1 MNKIYKTVWNA
12 ALSSWVAVSEVDVF
26 KGGGCRAALSP
37 VNSPREIRLGLSKMA
52 VAVLLCYGGIESSW
66 SAAIVNC
73 AKAGNYAYGS
83 WGDTGESLAWT
94 RNQRQTMPFGMKC
107 GGSGFYVGEDEGGA
121 DASKEGNDPAFI
133 AIGRMESNKKDGNNK
148 DVLGKGKVAIYGP
161 TGVDLASKEI
171 ITLSG
176 GGIVLSNNKKE
187 VSVREGDGITLSSD
201 TKGISL
207 TGGGGITLS
216 GGNKGIS
223 VNNGRITNLGDGTG
237 DHDAVNKSQLHKAI
251 DGKTASSL
259 SSLSTINSN
268 VSSLSS
274 SVSSGLLTTDSH
286 VTSLSTGLSS
296 INSNVGSLSS
306 GLSTTSSTVTSLSSG
321 LSTTSSS
328 VTSLSS
334 GLSTTKSNVTSLS
347 SGLSTTSSNVTSLSS
362 GLSTTSSSVTSL
374 SSGLSTT
381 KSNVTSL
388 SSGLSTTSS
397 SVTSLSSGLS
407 TTSSAVTS
415 LSSGLSTTSSSV
427 TSLSSGLSTTSSTVT
442 SLSSGLSTTSSNVTS
457 LSSGLSTTNSSVT
470 SLSSGLST
478 TNSHVTSLSSGL
490 SSTTSNIG
498 SLSTGLAQTNSSVA
512 SLSTST
518 SSSVGSLSTS
528 ISSIASSSGRIG
540 GGVASALGGGATYDP
555 ATGTFTAPTYT
566 THKANGTTAK
576 VNNVG
581 DALDS
586 INSNGI
592 KYFHTNARGKD
603 SIASGVDSIAIG
615 PSATAN
621 ADNSVAIGKGSIAS
635 AAMPV
640 SSATIGGST
649 FGNFAGSK
657 PVGTVNIGAPGF
669 ERQLT
674 GLAAGRLSAGST
686 DAVNGSQL
694 FQTNAAVASLS
705 SSLSTTAGTLSNS
718 VASLSTSTAASLS
731 KLSSSI
737 SSPILQGSLSTGV
750 SSSNGSVGSLSTGQS
765 NSGTTLASLSTGTSS
780 NSGSASTGTS
790 PNAGSQPPGTSATTG
805 SLSTSVGAT
814 SVQMA
819 SLSTSAPD
827 NTTRL
832 PTAGGYAGDMS
843 APGAKAPSVTTGSNS
858 VALGQ
863 GSTDGGRSN
872 VVSVGSAAQQRQIT
886 HVAPGTE
893 GTDAVNL
900 NQLNAVST
908 SMSQALAGQQNQLD
922 GLGTQVR
929 RTADMARRGIA
940 AVGAMASIPQLDAN
954 SNFGMGLGTASFAG
968 QKAIAVNMQARI
980 SDNLKAAVNGGF
992 SGGQAVVGAGMLYQW
1007 K

>member
-1 MNKIYKTVWNA
+1 M
-12 ALSSWVAVSEVDVF
+12 S
-26 KGGGCRAALSP
+26 
-37 VNSPREIRLGLSKMA
+37 
-52 VAVLLCYGGIESSW
+52 
-66 SAAIVNC
+66 
-73 AKAGNYAYGS
+73 
-83 WGDTGESLAWT
+83 
-94 RNQRQTMPFGMKC
+94 
-107 GGSGFYVGEDEGGA
+107 
-121 DASKEGNDPAFI
+121 
-133 AIGRMESNKKDGNNK
+133 
-148 DVLGKGKVAIYGP
+148 
-161 TGVDLASKEI
+161 
-171 ITLSG
+171 
-176 GGIVLSNNKKE
+176 
-187 VSVREGDGITLSSD
+187 
-201 TKGISL
+201 
-207 TGGGGITLS
+207 
-216 GGNKGIS
+216 
-223 VNNGRITNLGDGTG
+223 
-237 DHDAVNKSQLHKAI
+237 
-251 DGKTASSL
+251 
-259 SSLSTINSN
+259 
-268 VSSLSS
+268 
-274 SVSSGLLTTDSH
+274 TTDS
-286 VTSLSTGLSS
+286 T
-296 INSNVGSLSS
+296 
-306 GLSTTSSTVTSLSSG
+306 
-321 LSTTSSS
+321 
-328 VTSLSS
+328 
-334 GLSTTKSNVTSLS
+334 
-347 SGLSTTSSNVTSLSS
+347 
-362 GLSTTSSSVTSL
+362 
-374 SSGLSTT
+374 
-381 KSNVTSL
+381 
-388 SSGLSTTSS
+388 
-397 SVTSLSSGLS
+397 
-407 TTSSAVTS
+407 
-415 LSSGLSTTSSSV
+415 
-427 TSLSSGLSTTSSTVT
+427 
-442 SLSSGLSTTSSNVTS
+442 
-457 LSSGLSTTNSSVT
+457 VT

-566 THKANGTTAK
+566 THKADGTTAK
-576 VNNVG
+576 VDNVG

-592 KYFHTNARGKD
+592 KYFHTNATGKD

-640 SSATIGGST
+640 SSATIDGST

-674 GLAAGRLSAGST
+674 GLAAGRISAGST

-694 FQTNAAVASLS
+694 FQTNVAVASLS
-705 SSLSTTAGTLSNS
+705 SSLSTAAGTLSNS

-731 KLSSSI
+731 KLSSAI

-750 SSSNGSVGSLSTGQS
+750 SSSNGSVSSPSTSAGSLSAGQS

-780 NSGSASTGTS
+780 NSGSASAGTS
-790 PNAGSQPPGTSATTG
+790 PNIGSQPPGTSATTG

-832 PTAGGYAGDMS
+832 PTVGGYAGDMS

-872 VVSVGSAAQQRQIT
+872 VVSVGSAAQQRQIA

-929 RTADMARRGIA
+929 RTADMARQGIA

>member
-1 MNKIYKTVWNA
+1 M
-12 ALSSWVAVSEVDVF
+12 
-26 KGGGCRAALSP
+26 
-37 VNSPREIRLGLSKMA
+37 
-52 VAVLLCYGGIESSW
+52 
-66 SAAIVNC
+66 
-73 AKAGNYAYGS
+73 
-83 WGDTGESLAWT
+83 
-94 RNQRQTMPFGMKC
+94 
-107 GGSGFYVGEDEGGA
+107 
-121 DASKEGNDPAFI
+121 
-133 AIGRMESNKKDGNNK
+133 
-148 DVLGKGKVAIYGP
+148 
-161 TGVDLASKEI
+161 
-171 ITLSG
+171 
-176 GGIVLSNNKKE
+176 
-187 VSVREGDGITLSSD
+187 
-201 TKGISL
+201 
-207 TGGGGITLS
+207 
-216 GGNKGIS
+216 
-223 VNNGRITNLGDGTG
+223 
-237 DHDAVNKSQLHKAI
+237 
-251 DGKTASSL
+251 
-259 SSLSTINSN
+259 
-268 VSSLSS
+268 
-274 SVSSGLLTTDSH
+274 
-286 VTSLSTGLSS
+286 
-296 INSNVGSLSS
+296 
-306 GLSTTSSTVTSLSSG
+306 
-321 LSTTSSS
+321 
-328 VTSLSS
+328 
-334 GLSTTKSNVTSLS
+334 
-347 SGLSTTSSNVTSLSS
+347 
-362 GLSTTSSSVTSL
+362 
-374 SSGLSTT
+374 
-381 KSNVTSL
+381 
-388 SSGLSTTSS
+388 
-397 SVTSLSSGLS
+397 
-407 TTSSAVTS
+407 
-415 LSSGLSTTSSSV
+415 
-427 TSLSSGLSTTSSTVT
+427 
-442 SLSSGLSTTSSNVTS
+442 
-457 LSSGLSTTNSSVT
+457 STTNSTVT

-490 SSTTSNIG
+490 SSATSSIG

-586 INSNGI
+586 INSTGI
-592 KYFHTNARGKD
+592 KYFHTNATGKD

-657 PVGTVNIGAPGF
+657 PVGTVNIGARGF

-674 GLAAGRLSAGST
+674 GLAAGRISAGST

-705 SSLSTTAGTLSNS
+705 SSLSTAAGTLSNS

-750 SSSNGSVGSLSTGQS
+750 SSSNGSVSSPSTSAGSLSTGQS
-765 NSGTTLASLSTGTSS
+765 NSGTTLASL
-780 NSGSASTGTS
+780 STGTS

-814 SVQMA
+814 SVQTA

-922 GLGTQVR
+922 GLSTQVR
-929 RTADMARRGIA
+929 RTADMARQGIA

>member
-1 MNKIYKTVWNA
+1 M
-12 ALSSWVAVSEVDVF
+12 
-26 KGGGCRAALSP
+26 
-37 VNSPREIRLGLSKMA
+37 
-52 VAVLLCYGGIESSW
+52 
-66 SAAIVNC
+66 
-73 AKAGNYAYGS
+73 
-83 WGDTGESLAWT
+83 
-94 RNQRQTMPFGMKC
+94 
-107 GGSGFYVGEDEGGA
+107 
-121 DASKEGNDPAFI
+121 
-133 AIGRMESNKKDGNNK
+133 
-148 DVLGKGKVAIYGP
+148 
-161 TGVDLASKEI
+161 
-171 ITLSG
+171 
-176 GGIVLSNNKKE
+176 
-187 VSVREGDGITLSSD
+187 
-201 TKGISL
+201 
-207 TGGGGITLS
+207 
-216 GGNKGIS
+216 
-223 VNNGRITNLGDGTG
+223 
-237 DHDAVNKSQLHKAI
+237 
-251 DGKTASSL
+251 
-259 SSLSTINSN
+259 
-268 VSSLSS
+268 
-274 SVSSGLLTTDSH
+274 
-286 VTSLSTGLSS
+286 
-296 INSNVGSLSS
+296 
-306 GLSTTSSTVTSLSSG
+306 
-321 LSTTSSS
+321 
-328 VTSLSS
+328 
-334 GLSTTKSNVTSLS
+334 
-347 SGLSTTSSNVTSLSS
+347 
-362 GLSTTSSSVTSL
+362 
-374 SSGLSTT
+374 
-381 KSNVTSL
+381 
-388 SSGLSTTSS
+388 
-397 SVTSLSSGLS
+397 
-407 TTSSAVTS
+407 
-415 LSSGLSTTSSSV
+415 
-427 TSLSSGLSTTSSTVT
+427 
-442 SLSSGLSTTSSNVTS
+442 
-457 LSSGLSTTNSSVT
+457 
-470 SLSSGLST
+470 ST

-566 THKANGTTAK
+566 THKADGTTAK
-576 VNNVG
+576 VDNVG

-592 KYFHTNARGKD
+592 KYFHTNATGKD

-635 AAMPV
+635 AAEPV
-640 SSATIGGST
+640 RSVTIGGST

-705 SSLSTTAGTLSNS
+705 SSLSTTAGALSNS

-750 SSSNGSVGSLSTGQS
+750 SSSNGSVSSPSTSAGSLSTGQS
-765 NSGTTLASLSTGTSS
+765 NSGTTLASL
-780 NSGSASTGTS
+780 STGTS

-832 PTAGGYAGDMS
+832 PTVGGYAGDMS

-872 VVSVGSAAQQRQIT
+872 VLSVGSAAQQRQIT

-929 RTADMARRGIA
+929 RTADMARQGIA

>member
-1 MNKIYKTVWNA
+1 M
-12 ALSSWVAVSEVDVF
+12 
-26 KGGGCRAALSP
+26 
-37 VNSPREIRLGLSKMA
+37 
-52 VAVLLCYGGIESSW
+52 
-66 SAAIVNC
+66 
-73 AKAGNYAYGS
+73 
-83 WGDTGESLAWT
+83 
-94 RNQRQTMPFGMKC
+94 
-107 GGSGFYVGEDEGGA
+107 
-121 DASKEGNDPAFI
+121 
-133 AIGRMESNKKDGNNK
+133 
-148 DVLGKGKVAIYGP
+148 
-161 TGVDLASKEI
+161 
-171 ITLSG
+171 
-176 GGIVLSNNKKE
+176 
-187 VSVREGDGITLSSD
+187 
-201 TKGISL
+201 
-207 TGGGGITLS
+207 
-216 GGNKGIS
+216 
-223 VNNGRITNLGDGTG
+223 
-237 DHDAVNKSQLHKAI
+237 
-251 DGKTASSL
+251 
-259 SSLSTINSN
+259 
-268 VSSLSS
+268 
-274 SVSSGLLTTDSH
+274 
-286 VTSLSTGLSS
+286 
-296 INSNVGSLSS
+296 
-306 GLSTTSSTVTSLSSG
+306 
-321 LSTTSSS
+321 
-328 VTSLSS
+328 
-334 GLSTTKSNVTSLS
+334 
-347 SGLSTTSSNVTSLSS
+347 
-362 GLSTTSSSVTSL
+362 
-374 SSGLSTT
+374 
-381 KSNVTSL
+381 
-388 SSGLSTTSS
+388 
-397 SVTSLSSGLS
+397 
-407 TTSSAVTS
+407 
-415 LSSGLSTTSSSV
+415 
-427 TSLSSGLSTTSSTVT
+427 
-442 SLSSGLSTTSSNVTS
+442 STTSSNVTS
-457 LSSGLSTTNSSVT
+457 LSSGLSTTNS
-470 SLSSGLST
+470 
-478 TNSHVTSLSSGL
+478 NVTSLSSGL

-540 GGVASALGGGATYDP
+540 SGVASALGGGATYDP

-566 THKANGTTAK
+566 THKADGTTAK
-576 VNNVG
+576 VDNVG

-657 PVGTVNIGAPGF
+657 PIGTVNIGAPGF

-674 GLAAGRLSAGST
+674 GLAAGRISAGST

-750 SSSNGSVGSLSTGQS
+750 SSSNGSVSSPPTSVGSLSTGQS
-765 NSGTTLASLSTGTSS
+765 NSGTTLASL
-780 NSGSASTGTS
+780 STGTS

-814 SVQMA
+814 SVQTA

-827 NTTRL
+827 NTLRL

>member
-1 MNKIYKTVWNA
+1 VNKIYKTVWNA
-12 ALSSWVAVSEVDVF
+12 ALSSWVAVSEVDVL

-52 VAVLLCYGGIESSW
+52 VAVLLCYGGVESSW

-216 GGNKGIS
+216 GGDKGIS

-321 LSTTSSS
+321 LSTTSS
-328 VTSLSS
+328 
-334 GLSTTKSNVTSLS
+334 
-347 SGLSTTSSNVTSLSS
+347 
-362 GLSTTSSSVTSL
+362 
-374 SSGLSTT
+374 
-381 KSNVTSL
+381 
-388 SSGLSTTSS
+388 
-397 SVTSLSSGLS
+397 
-407 TTSSAVTS
+407 
-415 LSSGLSTTSSSV
+415 
-427 TSLSSGLSTTSSTVT
+427 
-442 SLSSGLSTTSSNVTS
+442 NVTS

-490 SSTTSNIG
+490 SSATSSIG

-592 KYFHTNARGKD
+592 KYFHTNAKGKD

-674 GLAAGRLSAGST
+674 GLAAGRISAGST

-705 SSLSTTAGTLSNS
+705 SSLSSAAGTLSNS

-750 SSSNGSVGSLSTGQS
+750 SSSNGSVSSPPTSVGSLSTGQS

-814 SVQMA
+814 GVQMA

-872 VVSVGSAAQQRQIT
+872 VVSVGSATQQRQIT

>member
-1 MNKIYKTVWNA
+1 M
-12 ALSSWVAVSEVDVF
+12 
-26 KGGGCRAALSP
+26 
-37 VNSPREIRLGLSKMA
+37 
-52 VAVLLCYGGIESSW
+52 
-66 SAAIVNC
+66 
-73 AKAGNYAYGS
+73 
-83 WGDTGESLAWT
+83 
-94 RNQRQTMPFGMKC
+94 
-107 GGSGFYVGEDEGGA
+107 
-121 DASKEGNDPAFI
+121 
-133 AIGRMESNKKDGNNK
+133 
-148 DVLGKGKVAIYGP
+148 
-161 TGVDLASKEI
+161 
-171 ITLSG
+171 
-176 GGIVLSNNKKE
+176 
-187 VSVREGDGITLSSD
+187 
-201 TKGISL
+201 
-207 TGGGGITLS
+207 
-216 GGNKGIS
+216 
-223 VNNGRITNLGDGTG
+223 
-237 DHDAVNKSQLHKAI
+237 
-251 DGKTASSL
+251 
-259 SSLSTINSN
+259 
-268 VSSLSS
+268 
-274 SVSSGLLTTDSH
+274 
-286 VTSLSTGLSS
+286 
-296 INSNVGSLSS
+296 
-306 GLSTTSSTVTSLSSG
+306 
-321 LSTTSSS
+321 
-328 VTSLSS
+328 
-334 GLSTTKSNVTSLS
+334 
-347 SGLSTTSSNVTSLSS
+347 STTSSN
-362 GLSTTSSSVTSL
+362 
-374 SSGLSTT
+374 
-381 KSNVTSL
+381 
-388 SSGLSTTSS
+388 
-397 SVTSLSSGLS
+397 
-407 TTSSAVTS
+407 
-415 LSSGLSTTSSSV
+415 
-427 TSLSSGLSTTSSTVT
+427 
-442 SLSSGLSTTSSNVTS
+442 
-457 LSSGLSTTNSSVT
+457 VT

-490 SSTTSNIG
+490 SSATSSIG

-814 SVQMA
+814 GVQMA
-819 SLSTSAPD
+819 SLSTSTPD
-827 NTTRL
+827 NTPRL
-832 PTAGGYAGDMS
+832 PTAGGYAGGYAGDMS

>member
-1 MNKIYKTVWNA
+1 M
-12 ALSSWVAVSEVDVF
+12 
-26 KGGGCRAALSP
+26 
-37 VNSPREIRLGLSKMA
+37 
-52 VAVLLCYGGIESSW
+52 
-66 SAAIVNC
+66 
-73 AKAGNYAYGS
+73 
-83 WGDTGESLAWT
+83 
-94 RNQRQTMPFGMKC
+94 
-107 GGSGFYVGEDEGGA
+107 
-121 DASKEGNDPAFI
+121 
-133 AIGRMESNKKDGNNK
+133 
-148 DVLGKGKVAIYGP
+148 
-161 TGVDLASKEI
+161 
-171 ITLSG
+171 
-176 GGIVLSNNKKE
+176 
-187 VSVREGDGITLSSD
+187 
-201 TKGISL
+201 
-207 TGGGGITLS
+207 
-216 GGNKGIS
+216 
-223 VNNGRITNLGDGTG
+223 
-237 DHDAVNKSQLHKAI
+237 
-251 DGKTASSL
+251 
-259 SSLSTINSN
+259 
-268 VSSLSS
+268 
-274 SVSSGLLTTDSH
+274 
-286 VTSLSTGLSS
+286 
-296 INSNVGSLSS
+296 
-306 GLSTTSSTVTSLSSG
+306 
-321 LSTTSSS
+321 
-328 VTSLSS
+328 
-334 GLSTTKSNVTSLS
+334 
-347 SGLSTTSSNVTSLSS
+347 
-362 GLSTTSSSVTSL
+362 
-374 SSGLSTT
+374 
-381 KSNVTSL
+381 
-388 SSGLSTTSS
+388 
-397 SVTSLSSGLS
+397 
-407 TTSSAVTS
+407 
-415 LSSGLSTTSSSV
+415 
-427 TSLSSGLSTTSSTVT
+427 
-442 SLSSGLSTTSSNVTS
+442 
-457 LSSGLSTTNSSVT
+457 STTNSTVT

-490 SSTTSNIG
+490 SSATSSIG

-566 THKANGTTAK
+566 THKADGTTAK

-674 GLAAGRLSAGST
+674 GLAAGRISAGST

-694 FQTNAAVASLS
+694 FQTNVAVASLS
-705 SSLSTTAGTLSNS
+705 SSLSTAAGTLSNS

-750 SSSNGSVGSLSTGQS
+750 SSSNGSVSSPSTSAGSLSTAQS

-790 PNAGSQPPGTSATTG
+790 PKSGSQPPGTPATTG
-805 SLSTSVGAT
+805 SLSTSVQT
-814 SVQMA
+814 A

-827 NTTRL
+827 NTLRL

>member
-1 MNKIYKTVWNA
+1 M
-12 ALSSWVAVSEVDVF
+12 
-26 KGGGCRAALSP
+26 
-37 VNSPREIRLGLSKMA
+37 
-52 VAVLLCYGGIESSW
+52 
-66 SAAIVNC
+66 
-73 AKAGNYAYGS
+73 
-83 WGDTGESLAWT
+83 
-94 RNQRQTMPFGMKC
+94 
-107 GGSGFYVGEDEGGA
+107 
-121 DASKEGNDPAFI
+121 
-133 AIGRMESNKKDGNNK
+133 
-148 DVLGKGKVAIYGP
+148 
-161 TGVDLASKEI
+161 
-171 ITLSG
+171 
-176 GGIVLSNNKKE
+176 
-187 VSVREGDGITLSSD
+187 
-201 TKGISL
+201 
-207 TGGGGITLS
+207 
-216 GGNKGIS
+216 
-223 VNNGRITNLGDGTG
+223 
-237 DHDAVNKSQLHKAI
+237 
-251 DGKTASSL
+251 
-259 SSLSTINSN
+259 
-268 VSSLSS
+268 
-274 SVSSGLLTTDSH
+274 
-286 VTSLSTGLSS
+286 
-296 INSNVGSLSS
+296 
-306 GLSTTSSTVTSLSSG
+306 
-321 LSTTSSS
+321 
-328 VTSLSS
+328 
-334 GLSTTKSNVTSLS
+334 
-347 SGLSTTSSNVTSLSS
+347 
-362 GLSTTSSSVTSL
+362 
-374 SSGLSTT
+374 
-381 KSNVTSL
+381 
-388 SSGLSTTSS
+388 
-397 SVTSLSSGLS
+397 
-407 TTSSAVTS
+407 
-415 LSSGLSTTSSSV
+415 
-427 TSLSSGLSTTSSTVT
+427 
-442 SLSSGLSTTSSNVTS
+442 
-457 LSSGLSTTNSSVT
+457 STTNSSVT

-566 THKANGTTAK
+566 THKADGTTAK

-592 KYFHTNARGKD
+592 KYFHTNAKGKD

-674 GLAAGRLSAGST
+674 GLAAGRISAGST

-705 SSLSTTAGTLSNS
+705 SSLSSAAGTLSNS

-750 SSSNGSVGSLSTGQS
+750 SSSNGSVPSPPTSVGSLSTGQS
-765 NSGTTLASLSTGTSS
+765 NSGTTLASL
-780 NSGSASTGTS
+780 STGTS

-814 SVQMA
+814 GVQMA
-819 SLSTSAPD
+819 SLSTSTPD
-827 NTTRL
+827 NTPRL

-929 RTADMARRGIA
+929 RTADMARQGIA

>member
-133 AIGRMESNKKDGNNK
+133 AIGRMELNKKDGNNK

-207 TGGGGITLS
+207 TGGDGITLS
-216 GGNKGIS
+216 GGDKGIS

-321 LSTTSSS
+321 LSTTSS
-328 VTSLSS
+328 
-334 GLSTTKSNVTSLS
+334 
-347 SGLSTTSSNVTSLSS
+347 
-362 GLSTTSSSVTSL
+362 
-374 SSGLSTT
+374 
-381 KSNVTSL
+381 
-388 SSGLSTTSS
+388 
-397 SVTSLSSGLS
+397 
-407 TTSSAVTS
+407 
-415 LSSGLSTTSSSV
+415 
-427 TSLSSGLSTTSSTVT
+427 TVT

-490 SSTTSNIG
+490 SSATSSIG

-566 THKANGTTAK
+566 THKADGTTAK
-576 VNNVG
+576 VDNVG

-592 KYFHTNARGKD
+592 KYFHTNAKGKD

-674 GLAAGRLSAGST
+674 GLAAGRISAGST

-705 SSLSTTAGTLSNS
+705 SSLSSAAGTLSNS

-750 SSSNGSVGSLSTGQS
+750 SSSNGSVSSPPTSVGSLSTGQS

-814 SVQMA
+814 SVQTA

-832 PTAGGYAGDMS
+832 PAAGGYAGDMS

>member
-407 TTSSAVTS
+407 TTSSA
-415 LSSGLSTTSSSV
+415 
-427 TSLSSGLSTTSSTVT
+427 
-442 SLSSGLSTTSSNVTS
+442 VTS

>member
-26 KGGGCRAALSP
+26 KGGGCRAALSR

-121 DASKEGNDPAFI
+121 DASKGGNDPAFI

-223 VNNGRITNLGDGTG
+223 VNKERITNLADGTE
-237 DHDAVNKSQLHKAI
+237 DQDAVTKSQLQKAI
-251 DGKTASSL
+251 DGKTTSSL

-268 VSSLSS
+268 VRSLSS

-286 VTSLSTGLSS
+286 VTSLSSGLSS

-306 GLSTTSSTVTSLSSG
+306 GLSTTSSNVTSLSSG

-328 VTSLSS
+328 
-334 GLSTTKSNVTSLS
+334 VTSLS

-381 KSNVTSL
+381 SSN
-388 SSGLSTTSS
+388 
-397 SVTSLSSGLS
+397 
-407 TTSSAVTS
+407 
-415 LSSGLSTTSSSV
+415 V

-457 LSSGLSTTNSSVT
+457 LSSGLSTTSSSVTSLSSGLSTTNSTVTSLSSGLSTTNSTVT

-490 SSTTSNIG
+490 SSATSSIG

-814 SVQMA
+814 GVQMA

>member
-66 SAAIVNC
+66 SGSIVNC
-73 AKAGNYAYGS
+73 AEKGKYAYGS
-83 WGDTGESLAWT
+83 WGETSESLVWT
-94 RNQRQTMPFGMKC
+94 RNQRQTMPLGMKC
-107 GGSGFYVGEDEGGA
+107 GGSGFYLGEDKGGT
-121 DASKEGNDPAFI
+121 DAPKEGNGPAFI
-133 AIGRMESNKKDGNNK
+133 AIGQMESNKEDENNK

-161 TGVDLASKEI
+161 TGVGLASKGG

-176 GGIVLSNNKKE
+176 RGIVLS
-187 VSVREGDGITLSSD
+187 SATEGMVLVGGGGIALSSG
-201 TKGISL
+201 TKSISL
-207 TGGGGITLS
+207 VGGGGITLS

-223 VNNGRITNLGDGTG
+223 VNKERITNLADGTE
-237 DHDAVNKSQLHKAI
+237 DQDAVTKSQLRKAI
-251 DGKTASSL
+251 DGETTSSL
-259 SSLSTINSN
+259 SSLNTINSN
-268 VSSLSS
+268 VRSLSS

-286 VTSLSTGLSS
+286 VTSLSSGLSS

-306 GLSTTSSTVTSLSSG
+306 GLSTTSSS
-321 LSTTSSS
+321 
-328 VTSLSS
+328 
-334 GLSTTKSNVTSLS
+334 VTSLS

-381 KSNVTSL
+381 N
-388 SSGLSTTSS
+388 ST
-397 SVTSLSSGLS
+397 
-407 TTSSAVTS
+407 
-415 LSSGLSTTSSSV
+415 V

-442 SLSSGLSTTSSNVTS
+442 SLSSGLSTTN
-457 LSSGLSTTNSSVT
+457 STVT

-540 GGVASALGGGATYDP
+540 SGVASALGGGATYDP

-566 THKANGTTAK
+566 THKADGTTAK
-576 VNNVG
+576 VDNVG

-592 KYFHTNARGKD
+592 KYFHTNAKGKD

-621 ADNSVAIGKGSIAS
+621 ADNSVAIGKGAIAS

-657 PVGTVNIGAPGF
+657 PIGTVNIGAPGF

-674 GLAAGRLSAGST
+674 GLAAGRISAGST

-750 SSSNGSVGSLSTGQS
+750 SSSNGSVSSPPTSVGSLSTGQS
-765 NSGTTLASLSTGTSS
+765 NSGTTLASL
-780 NSGSASTGTS
+780 STGTS

-814 SVQMA
+814 SVQTA

-827 NTTRL
+827 NTLRL

>member
-26 KGGGCRAALSP
+26 KGGGCRAALSR

-133 AIGRMESNKKDGNNK
+133 AIGRMELNKKDGNNK

-207 TGGGGITLS
+207 TGGDGITLS
-216 GGNKGIS
+216 GGDKGIS

-328 VTSLSS
+328 LTSLSS
-334 GLSTTKSNVTSLS
+334 GLSTTKGNVTSLS

-407 TTSSAVTS
+407 TTSS
-415 LSSGLSTTSSSV
+415 
-427 TSLSSGLSTTSSTVT
+427 
-442 SLSSGLSTTSSNVTS
+442 NVTS

-490 SSTTSNIG
+490 SSATSSIG

-592 KYFHTNARGKD
+592 KYFHTNAKGKD

-674 GLAAGRLSAGST
+674 GLAAGRISAGST

-705 SSLSTTAGTLSNS
+705 SSLSSAAGTLSNS

-750 SSSNGSVGSLSTGQS
+750 SSSNGSVPSPPTSVGSLSTGQS

-814 SVQMA
+814 SVQTA

>member
-12 ALSSWVAVSEVDVF
+12 ALSSWVAVSEVNVF

-121 DASKEGNDPAFI
+121 DASKGGNDPAFI

-223 VNNGRITNLGDGTG
+223 VNKERITNLADGTE
-237 DHDAVNKSQLHKAI
+237 DQDAVTKSQLQKAI
-251 DGKTASSL
+251 DGKTTSSL

-268 VSSLSS
+268 VRSLSS

-286 VTSLSTGLSS
+286 VTSLSSGLSS

-306 GLSTTSSTVTSLSSG
+306 GLSTTSSNVTSLSSG
-321 LSTTSSS
+321 LSTTSS
-328 VTSLSS
+328 T
-334 GLSTTKSNVTSLS
+334 VTSLS

-381 KSNVTSL
+381 N
-388 SSGLSTTSS
+388 ST
-397 SVTSLSSGLS
+397 
-407 TTSSAVTS
+407 A
-415 LSSGLSTTSSSV
+415 
-427 TSLSSGLSTTSSTVT
+427 
-442 SLSSGLSTTSSNVTS
+442 TS
-457 LSSGLSTTNSSVT
+457 LSSGLSTTNSTVT

-540 GGVASALGGGATYDP
+540 SGVASALGGGATYDP

-566 THKANGTTAK
+566 THKADGTTAK
-576 VNNVG
+576 VDNVG

-674 GLAAGRLSAGST
+674 GLAAGRISAGST

-694 FQTNAAVASLS
+694 FQTNTAVASLS

-750 SSSNGSVGSLSTGQS
+750 SSSNGSVSSPPTSVGSLSTGQS
-765 NSGTTLASLSTGTSS
+765 NSGTTLASL
-780 NSGSASTGTS
+780 STGTS

-814 SVQMA
+814 SVQTA

-827 NTTRL
+827 NTLRL

>member
-1 MNKIYKTVWNA
+1 M
-12 ALSSWVAVSEVDVF
+12 
-26 KGGGCRAALSP
+26 
-37 VNSPREIRLGLSKMA
+37 
-52 VAVLLCYGGIESSW
+52 
-66 SAAIVNC
+66 
-73 AKAGNYAYGS
+73 
-83 WGDTGESLAWT
+83 
-94 RNQRQTMPFGMKC
+94 
-107 GGSGFYVGEDEGGA
+107 
-121 DASKEGNDPAFI
+121 
-133 AIGRMESNKKDGNNK
+133 
-148 DVLGKGKVAIYGP
+148 
-161 TGVDLASKEI
+161 
-171 ITLSG
+171 
-176 GGIVLSNNKKE
+176 
-187 VSVREGDGITLSSD
+187 
-201 TKGISL
+201 
-207 TGGGGITLS
+207 
-216 GGNKGIS
+216 
-223 VNNGRITNLGDGTG
+223 
-237 DHDAVNKSQLHKAI
+237 
-251 DGKTASSL
+251 
-259 SSLSTINSN
+259 
-268 VSSLSS
+268 
-274 SVSSGLLTTDSH
+274 
-286 VTSLSTGLSS
+286 
-296 INSNVGSLSS
+296 
-306 GLSTTSSTVTSLSSG
+306 
-321 LSTTSSS
+321 
-328 VTSLSS
+328 
-334 GLSTTKSNVTSLS
+334 
-347 SGLSTTSSNVTSLSS
+347 
-362 GLSTTSSSVTSL
+362 
-374 SSGLSTT
+374 
-381 KSNVTSL
+381 
-388 SSGLSTTSS
+388 
-397 SVTSLSSGLS
+397 
-407 TTSSAVTS
+407 
-415 LSSGLSTTSSSV
+415 
-427 TSLSSGLSTTSSTVT
+427 
-442 SLSSGLSTTSSNVTS
+442 
-457 LSSGLSTTNSSVT
+457 STTNSTVT

-540 GGVASALGGGATYDP
+540 SGVASALGGGATYDP

-566 THKANGTTAK
+566 THKADGTTAK
-576 VNNVG
+576 VDNVG

-674 GLAAGRLSAGST
+674 GLAAGRISAGST

-694 FQTNAAVASLS
+694 FQTNTAVASLS

-750 SSSNGSVGSLSTGQS
+750 SSSNGSVSSPPTSVGSLSTGQS
-765 NSGTTLASLSTGTSS
+765 NSGTTLASL
-780 NSGSASTGTS
+780 STGTS

-814 SVQMA
+814 SVQTA

-827 NTTRL
+827 NTLRL

>member
-66 SAAIVNC
+66 SGSIVNC
-73 AKAGNYAYGS
+73 AEKGKYAYGS
-83 WGDTGESLAWT
+83 WGETSESLVWT
-94 RNQRQTMPFGMKC
+94 RNQRQTMPLGMKC
-107 GGSGFYVGEDEGGA
+107 GGSGFYLGEDKGGT
-121 DASKEGNDPAFI
+121 DAPKEGNGPAFI
-133 AIGRMESNKKDGNNK
+133 AIGQMESNKEDENNK

-161 TGVDLASKEI
+161 TGVGLASKGG

-176 GGIVLSNNKKE
+176 RGIVLS
-187 VSVREGDGITLSSD
+187 SATEGMVLVGGGGIALSSG
-201 TKGISL
+201 TKSISL
-207 TGGGGITLS
+207 VGGGGITLS

-223 VNNGRITNLGDGTG
+223 VNKERITNLADGTE
-237 DHDAVNKSQLHKAI
+237 DQDAVTKSQLRKAI
-251 DGKTASSL
+251 DGETTSSL
-259 SSLSTINSN
+259 SSLNTINSN
-268 VSSLSS
+268 VRSLSS

-286 VTSLSTGLSS
+286 VTSLSSGLSS
-296 INSNVGSLSS
+296 INSNVG
-306 GLSTTSSTVTSLSSG
+306 SLSSG

-334 GLSTTKSNVTSLS
+334 GLSTTSSNVTSLSSGLSTTSSSVASLSSGLSTTSSNVTSLSSGLSTTSSSVASLSSGLSTTSSNVTSLS

-362 GLSTTSSSVTSL
+362 GLSTTSS
-374 SSGLSTT
+374 
-381 KSNVTSL
+381 
-388 SSGLSTTSS
+388 
-397 SVTSLSSGLS
+397 
-407 TTSSAVTS
+407 
-415 LSSGLSTTSSSV
+415 
-427 TSLSSGLSTTSSTVT
+427 
-442 SLSSGLSTTSSNVTS
+442 NVTS
-457 LSSGLSTTNSSVT
+457 LSSGLSTTNS
-470 SLSSGLST
+470 
-478 TNSHVTSLSSGL
+478 NVTSLSSGL

-540 GGVASALGGGATYDP
+540 SGVASALGGGATYDP

-566 THKANGTTAK
+566 THKADGTTAK
-576 VNNVG
+576 VDNVG

-657 PVGTVNIGAPGF
+657 PIGTVNIGAPGF

-674 GLAAGRLSAGST
+674 GLAAGRISAGST

-750 SSSNGSVGSLSTGQS
+750 SSSNGSVSSPPTSVGSLSTGQS
-765 NSGTTLASLSTGTSS
+765 NSGTTLASL
-780 NSGSASTGTS
+780 STGTS

-814 SVQMA
+814 SVQTA

-827 NTTRL
+827 NTLRL

>member
-251 DGKTASSL
+251 NGKTASSL

-306 GLSTTSSTVTSLSSG
+306 GLSTTSST
-321 LSTTSSS
+321 
-328 VTSLSS
+328 
-334 GLSTTKSNVTSLS
+334 
-347 SGLSTTSSNVTSLSS
+347 
-362 GLSTTSSSVTSL
+362 VTSL

>member
-1 MNKIYKTVWNA
+1 M
-12 ALSSWVAVSEVDVF
+12 
-26 KGGGCRAALSP
+26 
-37 VNSPREIRLGLSKMA
+37 
-52 VAVLLCYGGIESSW
+52 
-66 SAAIVNC
+66 
-73 AKAGNYAYGS
+73 
-83 WGDTGESLAWT
+83 
-94 RNQRQTMPFGMKC
+94 
-107 GGSGFYVGEDEGGA
+107 
-121 DASKEGNDPAFI
+121 
-133 AIGRMESNKKDGNNK
+133 
-148 DVLGKGKVAIYGP
+148 
-161 TGVDLASKEI
+161 
-171 ITLSG
+171 
-176 GGIVLSNNKKE
+176 
-187 VSVREGDGITLSSD
+187 
-201 TKGISL
+201 
-207 TGGGGITLS
+207 
-216 GGNKGIS
+216 
-223 VNNGRITNLGDGTG
+223 
-237 DHDAVNKSQLHKAI
+237 
-251 DGKTASSL
+251 
-259 SSLSTINSN
+259 
-268 VSSLSS
+268 
-274 SVSSGLLTTDSH
+274 
-286 VTSLSTGLSS
+286 
-296 INSNVGSLSS
+296 
-306 GLSTTSSTVTSLSSG
+306 
-321 LSTTSSS
+321 
-328 VTSLSS
+328 
-334 GLSTTKSNVTSLS
+334 
-347 SGLSTTSSNVTSLSS
+347 
-362 GLSTTSSSVTSL
+362 
-374 SSGLSTT
+374 
-381 KSNVTSL
+381 
-388 SSGLSTTSS
+388 
-397 SVTSLSSGLS
+397 
-407 TTSSAVTS
+407 
-415 LSSGLSTTSSSV
+415 
-427 TSLSSGLSTTSSTVT
+427 
-442 SLSSGLSTTSSNVTS
+442 
-457 LSSGLSTTNSSVT
+457 
-470 SLSSGLST
+470 
-478 TNSHVTSLSSGL
+478 
-490 SSTTSNIG
+490 
-498 SLSTGLAQTNSSVA
+498 
-512 SLSTST
+512 
-518 SSSVGSLSTS
+518 
-528 ISSIASSSGRIG
+528 
-540 GGVASALGGGATYDP
+540 ASALGGGATYDP

-566 THKANGTTAK
+566 THKADGTTAK
-576 VNNVG
+576 VDNVG

-635 AAMPV
+635 VAEPV
-640 SSATIGGST
+640 RSVTIGAST

-674 GLAAGRLSAGST
+674 GLAAGRISAGST

-694 FQTNAAVASLS
+694 FQTNVAVASLS
-705 SSLSTTAGTLSNS
+705 SSLSTAAGTLSNS

-750 SSSNGSVGSLSTGQS
+750 SSSNGSVSSPSTSAGSLSTAQL

-790 PNAGSQPPGTSATTG
+790 PKSGSQPPGTPATTG
-805 SLSTSVGAT
+805 SLSTSVQT
-814 SVQMA
+814 A

-929 RTADMARRGIA
+929 RTADMARQGIA

>member
-26 KGGGCRAALSP
+26 KGGGCRAALSR

-121 DASKEGNDPAFI
+121 DASKEDNDPAFI
-133 AIGRMESNKKDGNNK
+133 AIGRMELNKKDGNNK

-207 TGGGGITLS
+207 TGGDGITLS
-216 GGNKGIS
+216 GGDKGIS

-306 GLSTTSSTVTSLSSG
+306 GLSTTSS
-321 LSTTSSS
+321 
-328 VTSLSS
+328 
-334 GLSTTKSNVTSLS
+334 
-347 SGLSTTSSNVTSLSS
+347 
-362 GLSTTSSSVTSL
+362 
-374 SSGLSTT
+374 
-381 KSNVTSL
+381 
-388 SSGLSTTSS
+388 
-397 SVTSLSSGLS
+397 
-407 TTSSAVTS
+407 
-415 LSSGLSTTSSSV
+415 
-427 TSLSSGLSTTSSTVT
+427 
-442 SLSSGLSTTSSNVTS
+442 
-457 LSSGLSTTNSSVT
+457 SVT

-490 SSTTSNIG
+490 SSATSSIG

-592 KYFHTNARGKD
+592 KYFHTNAKGKD

-674 GLAAGRLSAGST
+674 GLAAGRISAGST

-705 SSLSTTAGTLSNS
+705 SSLSSAAGTLSNS

-750 SSSNGSVGSLSTGQS
+750 SSSNGSVSSPPTSVGSLSTGQS

-814 SVQMA
+814 SVQTA

>member
-296 INSNVGSLSS
+296 INSNVG
-306 GLSTTSSTVTSLSSG
+306 
-321 LSTTSSS
+321 
-328 VTSLSS
+328 
-334 GLSTTKSNVTSLS
+334 SLS

>member
-12 ALSSWVAVSEVDVF
+12 ALSSWVAVSEVNVF

-66 SAAIVNC
+66 SGSIVNC
-73 AKAGNYAYGS
+73 AEKGTHAYGS
-83 WGDTGESLAWT
+83 WGETAESLSWT
-94 RNQRQTMPFGMKC
+94 RNQRQTMPQGAECAGSGLYLGESNAGTAPMKAGKEPAVIVMGEISFEKAPSAGEAPGQPKRRTFSKGAILISGPTELTLESRNGKISLEGKGIELK
-107 GGSGFYVGEDEGGA
+107 GGSAGVSVKGG
-121 DASKEGNDPAFI
+121 KI
-133 AIGRMESNKKDGNNK
+133 
-148 DVLGKGKVAIYGP
+148 
-161 TGVDLASKEI
+161 TDLA
-171 ITLSG
+171 
-176 GGIVLSNNKKE
+176 
-187 VSVREGDGITLSSD
+187 EGTANS
-201 TKGISL
+201 
-207 TGGGGITLS
+207 
-216 GGNKGIS
+216 
-223 VNNGRITNLGDGTG
+223 
-237 DHDAVNKSQLHKAI
+237 DAVTKSQLEKAL
-251 DGKTASSL
+251 AQRA
-259 SSLSTINSN
+259 
-268 VSSLSS
+268 VS
-274 SVSSGLLTTDSH
+274 GD
-286 VTSLSTGLSS
+286 VT
-296 INSNVGSLSS
+296 SLSS
-306 GLSTTSSTVTSLSSG
+306 GLSTTNSSVTSLSSGLSTTNSSVTSLSSG

-334 GLSTTKSNVTSLS
+334 GLSTTSSNVTSLSSGLSTTSSSVASLSSGLSTTSSNVTSLSSGLSTTSSSVTSLSSGLSTTSSSVTSLS

-381 KSNVTSL
+381 N
-388 SSGLSTTSS
+388 
-397 SVTSLSSGLS
+397 
-407 TTSSAVTS
+407 
-415 LSSGLSTTSSSV
+415 
-427 TSLSSGLSTTSSTVT
+427 STVT

-457 LSSGLSTTNSSVT
+457 LSSGLSTTNS
-470 SLSSGLST
+470 
-478 TNSHVTSLSSGL
+478 HVTSLSSGL
-490 SSTTSNIG
+490 SSATSSIG

-814 SVQMA
+814 GVQMA
-819 SLSTSAPD
+819 SLSTSTPD
-827 NTTRL
+827 NTPRL

>member
-1 MNKIYKTVWNA
+1 M
-12 ALSSWVAVSEVDVF
+12 
-26 KGGGCRAALSP
+26 
-37 VNSPREIRLGLSKMA
+37 
-52 VAVLLCYGGIESSW
+52 
-66 SAAIVNC
+66 
-73 AKAGNYAYGS
+73 
-83 WGDTGESLAWT
+83 
-94 RNQRQTMPFGMKC
+94 
-107 GGSGFYVGEDEGGA
+107 
-121 DASKEGNDPAFI
+121 
-133 AIGRMESNKKDGNNK
+133 
-148 DVLGKGKVAIYGP
+148 
-161 TGVDLASKEI
+161 
-171 ITLSG
+171 
-176 GGIVLSNNKKE
+176 
-187 VSVREGDGITLSSD
+187 
-201 TKGISL
+201 
-207 TGGGGITLS
+207 
-216 GGNKGIS
+216 
-223 VNNGRITNLGDGTG
+223 
-237 DHDAVNKSQLHKAI
+237 
-251 DGKTASSL
+251 
-259 SSLSTINSN
+259 
-268 VSSLSS
+268 
-274 SVSSGLLTTDSH
+274 
-286 VTSLSTGLSS
+286 
-296 INSNVGSLSS
+296 
-306 GLSTTSSTVTSLSSG
+306 
-321 LSTTSSS
+321 
-328 VTSLSS
+328 
-334 GLSTTKSNVTSLS
+334 
-347 SGLSTTSSNVTSLSS
+347 
-362 GLSTTSSSVTSL
+362 
-374 SSGLSTT
+374 
-381 KSNVTSL
+381 
-388 SSGLSTTSS
+388 
-397 SVTSLSSGLS
+397 
-407 TTSSAVTS
+407 
-415 LSSGLSTTSSSV
+415 
-427 TSLSSGLSTTSSTVT
+427 
-442 SLSSGLSTTSSNVTS
+442 
-457 LSSGLSTTNSSVT
+457 SSGLSTTNSTVT

-566 THKANGTTAK
+566 THKADGTTTK
-576 VNNVG
+576 VDNVG

-592 KYFHTNARGKD
+592 KYFHANATGKD

-640 SSATIGGST
+640 SSVTIDGST

-674 GLAAGRLSAGST
+674 GLAAGRISAGST

-694 FQTNAAVASLS
+694 FQTNVAVASLS
-705 SSLSTTAGTLSNS
+705 SSLSTAAGTLSNS

-750 SSSNGSVGSLSTGQS
+750 SSSNGSVSSPSTSAGSLSAGQS

-780 NSGSASTGTS
+780 NSGSASAGTS
-790 PNAGSQPPGTSATTG
+790 PNIGSQPPGTSATTG

-832 PTAGGYAGDMS
+832 PTVGGYAGDMS

-929 RTADMARRGIA
+929 RTADMARQGIA

>member
-1 MNKIYKTVWNA
+1 
-12 ALSSWVAVSEVDVF
+12 
-26 KGGGCRAALSP
+26 
-37 VNSPREIRLGLSKMA
+37 
-52 VAVLLCYGGIESSW
+52 
-66 SAAIVNC
+66 
-73 AKAGNYAYGS
+73 
-83 WGDTGESLAWT
+83 
-94 RNQRQTMPFGMKC
+94 
-107 GGSGFYVGEDEGGA
+107 
-121 DASKEGNDPAFI
+121 
-133 AIGRMESNKKDGNNK
+133 
-148 DVLGKGKVAIYGP
+148 
-161 TGVDLASKEI
+161 
-171 ITLSG
+171 
-176 GGIVLSNNKKE
+176 
-187 VSVREGDGITLSSD
+187 
-201 TKGISL
+201 
-207 TGGGGITLS
+207 
-216 GGNKGIS
+216 
-223 VNNGRITNLGDGTG
+223 
-237 DHDAVNKSQLHKAI
+237 
-251 DGKTASSL
+251 
-259 SSLSTINSN
+259 
-268 VSSLSS
+268 
-274 SVSSGLLTTDSH
+274 
-286 VTSLSTGLSS
+286 
-296 INSNVGSLSS
+296 
-306 GLSTTSSTVTSLSSG
+306 
-321 LSTTSSS
+321 
-328 VTSLSS
+328 
-334 GLSTTKSNVTSLS
+334 
-347 SGLSTTSSNVTSLSS
+347 
-362 GLSTTSSSVTSL
+362 
-374 SSGLSTT
+374 
-381 KSNVTSL
+381 
-388 SSGLSTTSS
+388 SS

-407 TTSSAVTS
+407 TTSST
-415 LSSGLSTTSSSV
+415 V

-457 LSSGLSTTNSSVT
+457 LSSGLSTANSSVT

-490 SSTTSNIG
+490 SSATSSIG

-814 SVQMA
+814 SVQTA

>member
-121 DASKEGNDPAFI
+121 DASKGGNDPAFI

-223 VNNGRITNLGDGTG
+223 VNKERITNLADGTE
-237 DHDAVNKSQLHKAI
+237 DQDAVTKSQLQKAI
-251 DGKTASSL
+251 DGKTTSSL

-268 VSSLSS
+268 VRSLSS

-286 VTSLSTGLSS
+286 VTSLSSGLSS
-296 INSNVGSLSS
+296 INSNVG
-306 GLSTTSSTVTSLSSG
+306 SLSSG

-334 GLSTTKSNVTSLS
+334 GLSTTSSNVTSLSSGLSTTSSNVTSLS

-381 KSNVTSL
+381 N
-388 SSGLSTTSS
+388 
-397 SVTSLSSGLS
+397 
-407 TTSSAVTS
+407 
-415 LSSGLSTTSSSV
+415 
-427 TSLSSGLSTTSSTVT
+427 STVT

-566 THKANGTTAK
+566 THKADGTTAK

-592 KYFHTNARGKD
+592 KYFHTNAKGKD

-674 GLAAGRLSAGST
+674 GLAAGRISAGST

-705 SSLSTTAGTLSNS
+705 SSLSSAAGTLSNS

-750 SSSNGSVGSLSTGQS
+750 SSSNGSVPSPPTSVGSLSTGQS
-765 NSGTTLASLSTGTSS
+765 NSGTTLASL
-780 NSGSASTGTS
+780 STGTS

-814 SVQMA
+814 GVQMA
-819 SLSTSAPD
+819 SLSTSTPD
-827 NTTRL
+827 NTPRL

-929 RTADMARRGIA
+929 RTADMARQGIA

>member
-1 MNKIYKTVWNA
+1 M
-12 ALSSWVAVSEVDVF
+12 
-26 KGGGCRAALSP
+26 
-37 VNSPREIRLGLSKMA
+37 
-52 VAVLLCYGGIESSW
+52 
-66 SAAIVNC
+66 
-73 AKAGNYAYGS
+73 
-83 WGDTGESLAWT
+83 
-94 RNQRQTMPFGMKC
+94 
-107 GGSGFYVGEDEGGA
+107 
-121 DASKEGNDPAFI
+121 
-133 AIGRMESNKKDGNNK
+133 
-148 DVLGKGKVAIYGP
+148 
-161 TGVDLASKEI
+161 
-171 ITLSG
+171 
-176 GGIVLSNNKKE
+176 
-187 VSVREGDGITLSSD
+187 
-201 TKGISL
+201 
-207 TGGGGITLS
+207 
-216 GGNKGIS
+216 
-223 VNNGRITNLGDGTG
+223 
-237 DHDAVNKSQLHKAI
+237 
-251 DGKTASSL
+251 
-259 SSLSTINSN
+259 
-268 VSSLSS
+268 
-274 SVSSGLLTTDSH
+274 
-286 VTSLSTGLSS
+286 
-296 INSNVGSLSS
+296 
-306 GLSTTSSTVTSLSSG
+306 
-321 LSTTSSS
+321 
-328 VTSLSS
+328 
-334 GLSTTKSNVTSLS
+334 
-347 SGLSTTSSNVTSLSS
+347 
-362 GLSTTSSSVTSL
+362 
-374 SSGLSTT
+374 
-381 KSNVTSL
+381 
-388 SSGLSTTSS
+388 
-397 SVTSLSSGLS
+397 
-407 TTSSAVTS
+407 
-415 LSSGLSTTSSSV
+415 
-427 TSLSSGLSTTSSTVT
+427 
-442 SLSSGLSTTSSNVTS
+442 
-457 LSSGLSTTNSSVT
+457 STTNSSVT

-540 GGVASALGGGATYDP
+540 SGVASALGGGATYDP

-566 THKANGTTAK
+566 THKADGTTAK
-576 VNNVG
+576 VDNVG

-592 KYFHTNARGKD
+592 KYFHTNAKGKD

-621 ADNSVAIGKGSIAS
+621 ADNSVAIGKGAIAS

-657 PVGTVNIGAPGF
+657 PIGTVNIGAPGF

-674 GLAAGRLSAGST
+674 GLAAGRISAGST

-705 SSLSTTAGTLSNS
+705 NSLSTTAGTLSNS

-750 SSSNGSVGSLSTGQS
+750 SSSNGSVSSPPTSVGSLSTGQS
-765 NSGTTLASLSTGTSS
+765 NSGTTLASL
-780 NSGSASTGTS
+780 STGTS

-814 SVQMA
+814 SVQTA

-827 NTTRL
+827 NTLRL

>member
-121 DASKEGNDPAFI
+121 DASKGGNDPAFI

-223 VNNGRITNLGDGTG
+223 VNKERITNLADGTE
-237 DHDAVNKSQLHKAI
+237 DQDAVTKSQLQKAI
-251 DGKTASSL
+251 DGKTTSSL

-268 VSSLSS
+268 VRSLSS

-286 VTSLSTGLSS
+286 VTSLSSGLSS
-296 INSNVGSLSS
+296 INSNVG
-306 GLSTTSSTVTSLSSG
+306 SLSSG

-334 GLSTTKSNVTSLS
+334 GLSTTSSSVASLSSGLSTTSSNVTSLSSGLSTTSSSVASLSSGLSTTSSNVTSLSSGLSTTSSNVTSLS

-381 KSNVTSL
+381 N
-388 SSGLSTTSS
+388 
-397 SVTSLSSGLS
+397 
-407 TTSSAVTS
+407 
-415 LSSGLSTTSSSV
+415 
-427 TSLSSGLSTTSSTVT
+427 STVT
-442 SLSSGLSTTSSNVTS
+442 SLSSGLSTTN
-457 LSSGLSTTNSSVT
+457 STVT

-490 SSTTSNIG
+490 SSATSSIG

-814 SVQMA
+814 GVQMA

>member
-12 ALSSWVAVSEVDVF
+12 ALSSWVAVSEVNVL

-121 DASKEGNDPAFI
+121 DAPKEGNDPAFI

-223 VNNGRITNLGDGTG
+223 VNKERITNLADGTE
-237 DHDAVNKSQLHKAI
+237 DQDAVTKSQLQKAI
-251 DGKTASSL
+251 DGKTTSSL

-268 VSSLSS
+268 VRSLSS

-286 VTSLSTGLSS
+286 VTSLSSGLSS

-306 GLSTTSSTVTSLSSG
+306 GLSTTSSS
-321 LSTTSSS
+321 
-328 VTSLSS
+328 
-334 GLSTTKSNVTSLS
+334 VTSLS

-381 KSNVTSL
+381 SSN
-388 SSGLSTTSS
+388 
-397 SVTSLSSGLS
+397 
-407 TTSSAVTS
+407 
-415 LSSGLSTTSSSV
+415 
-427 TSLSSGLSTTSSTVT
+427 VT

-457 LSSGLSTTNSSVT
+457 LSSGLSTTSSNVT

-566 THKANGTTAK
+566 THKADGTTAK
-576 VNNVG
+576 VDNVG

-674 GLAAGRLSAGST
+674 GLAAGRISTGST

-750 SSSNGSVGSLSTGQS
+750 SSSNGSVSSPSTSVGSLSTGQS

-780 NSGSASTGTS
+780 
-790 PNAGSQPPGTSATTG
+790 NAGSQPPGTSATTG

-814 SVQMA
+814 SVQTA

-827 NTTRL
+827 NATRL

>member
-1 MNKIYKTVWNA
+1 M
-12 ALSSWVAVSEVDVF
+12 
-26 KGGGCRAALSP
+26 
-37 VNSPREIRLGLSKMA
+37 
-52 VAVLLCYGGIESSW
+52 
-66 SAAIVNC
+66 
-73 AKAGNYAYGS
+73 
-83 WGDTGESLAWT
+83 
-94 RNQRQTMPFGMKC
+94 
-107 GGSGFYVGEDEGGA
+107 
-121 DASKEGNDPAFI
+121 
-133 AIGRMESNKKDGNNK
+133 
-148 DVLGKGKVAIYGP
+148 
-161 TGVDLASKEI
+161 
-171 ITLSG
+171 
-176 GGIVLSNNKKE
+176 
-187 VSVREGDGITLSSD
+187 
-201 TKGISL
+201 
-207 TGGGGITLS
+207 
-216 GGNKGIS
+216 
-223 VNNGRITNLGDGTG
+223 
-237 DHDAVNKSQLHKAI
+237 
-251 DGKTASSL
+251 
-259 SSLSTINSN
+259 
-268 VSSLSS
+268 
-274 SVSSGLLTTDSH
+274 
-286 VTSLSTGLSS
+286 
-296 INSNVGSLSS
+296 
-306 GLSTTSSTVTSLSSG
+306 
-321 LSTTSSS
+321 
-328 VTSLSS
+328 
-334 GLSTTKSNVTSLS
+334 
-347 SGLSTTSSNVTSLSS
+347 
-362 GLSTTSSSVTSL
+362 
-374 SSGLSTT
+374 
-381 KSNVTSL
+381 
-388 SSGLSTTSS
+388 
-397 SVTSLSSGLS
+397 
-407 TTSSAVTS
+407 
-415 LSSGLSTTSSSV
+415 
-427 TSLSSGLSTTSSTVT
+427 
-442 SLSSGLSTTSSNVTS
+442 
-457 LSSGLSTTNSSVT
+457 
-470 SLSSGLST
+470 
-478 TNSHVTSLSSGL
+478 
-490 SSTTSNIG
+490 
-498 SLSTGLAQTNSSVA
+498 STGLAQTNSSVA

-540 GGVASALGGGATYDP
+540 SGVASALGGGATYDP

-566 THKANGTTAK
+566 THKADGTTAK
-576 VNNVG
+576 VDNVG

-674 GLAAGRLSAGST
+674 GLAAGRISAGST

-694 FQTNAAVASLS
+694 FQTNTAVASLS

-750 SSSNGSVGSLSTGQS
+750 SSSNGSVSSPPTSVGSLSTGQS
-765 NSGTTLASLSTGTSS
+765 NSGTTLASL
-780 NSGSASTGTS
+780 STGTS

-814 SVQMA
+814 SVQTA

-827 NTTRL
+827 NTLRL